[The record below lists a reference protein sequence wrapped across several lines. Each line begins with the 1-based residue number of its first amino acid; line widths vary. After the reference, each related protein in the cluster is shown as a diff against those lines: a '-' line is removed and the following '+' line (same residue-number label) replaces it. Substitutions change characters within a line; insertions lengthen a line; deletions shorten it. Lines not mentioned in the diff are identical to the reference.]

1 MTRLSSK
8 TPTARKSH
16 ICDGCNTEI
25 AAGTVYA
32 EYRGVYE
39 GSEYVRRHHVECRD
53 AEAELNSINDLD
65 GEDWMTIA
73 EHYEEAGDE
82 LLADLPPIV
91 ADRLRL
97 WVKRSEDRSA
107 ARLAAARAA
116 LSAATG
122 TGEA

>member
-25 AAGTVYA
+25 AARTVYA

-39 GSEYVRRHHVECRD
+39 GSVYVRRHHVECRD
-53 AEAELNSINDLD
+53 AEAELNAIAGTD
-65 GEDWMTIA
+65 GDDWMTLA
-73 EHYEEAGDE
+73 EHFEAEGDAA
-82 LLADLPPIV
+82 LADLPPVV

-97 WVKRSEDRSA
+97 WVKQSEERRSA
-107 ARLAAARAA
+107 HRAA
-116 LSAATG
+116 LSATPSA
-122 TGEA
+122 